1 MEKTTSIPSASNA
14 LVFGDNPE
22 FNDYFQQHKNDKNV
36 DRTRVSSVGLQGAAE
51 ANGDYAN
58 YLDEKSSQG
67 DPVFSDFKNMF
78 FDWMNLIQTQMQDV
92 YNQMETSNARA
103 RESTQAANEV
113 DAAIAKITAATGDGS
128 TANLPP
134 DVIKYMEDHN
144 ISVTVGSDGKP
155 ESIDDFLKSIGHAD
169 GKGISK
175 GDLDSIKAALTADSS
190 SGSDK
195 SSSLQLQGQKIMQN
209 WTLCINAISSAQQ
222 SQNETLKGVVQGVR

>member
-1 MEKTTSIPSASNA
+1 METTSSTRPSTS
-14 LVFGDNPE
+14 LVFGDNADFKE
-22 FNDYFQQHKNDKNV
+22 YFEKNKHHVNADRKGV
-36 DRTRVSSVGLQGAAE
+36 DSAGLRGAAD
-51 ANGDYAN
+51 ANADYAN
-58 YLDEKSSQG
+58 YLDAKSSQG
-67 DPVFSDFKNMF
+67 DPVFSDFKDMF

-128 TANLPP
+128 TADLPP
-134 DVIKYMEDHN
+134 DVIQYMRDHN

-155 ESIDDFLKSIGHAD
+155 QSIDDFLKSIGHSD

-175 GDLDSIKAALTADSS
+175 GDLDSIKAALTADAS

-195 SSSLQLQGQKIMQN
+195 SSTLQLQGQKIMQN

-222 SQNETLKGVVQGVR
+222 SQNETMKGVVQGVR